1 MIVSFS
7 ISTPSKVNI
16 IIISICVKH
25 PMSCQQKCIIES
37 IEWSEIQD
45 YINNKTVYYKW
56 KKNSSVLALK
66 RKRNCRTR

>member
-37 IEWSEIQD
+37 VEWSEIQD

-56 KKNSSVLALK
+56 KKKLFGFSIKKKTKL
-66 RKRNCRTR
+66 